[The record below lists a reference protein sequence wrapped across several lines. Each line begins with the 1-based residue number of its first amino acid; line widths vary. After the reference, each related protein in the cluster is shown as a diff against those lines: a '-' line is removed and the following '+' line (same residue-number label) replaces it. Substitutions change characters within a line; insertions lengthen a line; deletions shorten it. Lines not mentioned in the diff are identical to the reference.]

1 MFTHNDLEEP
11 VIYNAG
17 YQGGLDWEAVRKVL
31 LGNDWGTKL
40 FPTQSLGC
48 EFFYL
53 KETTAFISFARTV
66 ASNMFCYFNLKIP
79 YKKQDSSIN
88 LVSPFNLP
96 YINSHPIKT
105 FCVKLNQLGNAL

>member
-17 YQGGLDWEAVRKVL
+17 YQGGLDWEAVRKLL

-40 FPTQSLGC
+40 FETQSLGC

-53 KETTAFISFARTV
+53 KETTAFISFPRTCSV
-66 ASNMFCYFNLKIP
+66 TLTSKFLTKN
-79 YKKQDSSIN
+79 
-88 LVSPFNLP
+88 
-96 YINSHPIKT
+96 KT
-105 FCVKLNQLGNAL
+105 HLLI